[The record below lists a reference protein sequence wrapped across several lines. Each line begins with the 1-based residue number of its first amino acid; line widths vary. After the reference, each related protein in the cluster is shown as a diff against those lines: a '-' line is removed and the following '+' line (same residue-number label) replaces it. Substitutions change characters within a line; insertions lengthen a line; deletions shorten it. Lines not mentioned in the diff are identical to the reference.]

1 ETLRRRGDKGQ
12 GQDLFA
18 TAQLQI
24 NHVPG
29 YIVAMNPERR
39 AMISGRDSPAR
50 DITAPRRDP
59 TSRISKPAR
68 PTPSGNRTP
77 DTRPARNTNNLE
89 DDEQTRLWVSQEDSF
104 VLKQAKKKADIR
116 VREGRAKPIDWL
128 AVILRVIDPDRDLL
142 EDDEEEEVQIDVVD
156 PEGVF
161 EGLNDA
167 QLGELETDINSY
179 LSLETNA
186 KNKDYWK
193 TMHIICIDRRQ
204 RLKPQ
209 GPEGRA
215 VSSVAS
221 DVDKLLGP
229 KTYEQLEALEKQI
242 RTKLQSNE
250 PIDVDYWEQ
259 LLRSL
264 LIWKAKAK
272 LKKVYQSVLDSR
284 LETLRTQQLEDAKG
298 VQTKLQE
305 ILMGPSP
312 VVEEGSENM
321 VQDGNV
327 SHLSRRQPIFQY
339 DSAHDPEPLLK
350 LHNEDKSSDV
360 VDESVFLRKV
370 VAERRKILK
379 LGYVP
384 SRQLSAEKASSISVA
399 RTAQVSTSTAPPGT
413 QRFSTIVSE
422 DFSQATKALY
432 EREVARGV
440 NEDEEIFTGEE
451 SVATAAKPQWADKY
465 RPRKPRY
472 FNRVQMGYEWNKY
485 NQTHYDHDNPPPKVV
500 QGYKFNIF
508 YPDLIDKAKAPTF
521 KIIRE
526 HGRKRGESFAPAGE
540 EDTCLL
546 RFIAGPPYEDIAFRI
561 VDKEWDYSA
570 KRDRGFRSSFD
581 KGILQLH
588 FQYKKVYYRK

>member
-1 ETLRRRGDKGQ
+1 MD
-12 GQDLFA
+12 
-18 TAQLQI
+18 
-24 NHVPG
+24 PG
-29 YIVAMNPERR
+29 RR
-39 AMISGRDSPAR
+39 AMISGRDSPSR
-50 DITAPRRDP
+50 DITSPRRDNNN
-59 TSRISKPAR
+59 RISKPSR
-68 PTPSGNRTP
+68 PSRPSNKTP
-77 DTRPARNTNNLE
+77 DSRAARNNESLE
-89 DDEQTRLWVSQEDSF
+89 DEQTRKWVSQEDSF

-142 EDDEEEEVQIDVVD
+142 EDDEEEVQLDVVD

-167 QLGELETDINSY
+167 QLGELENDINSY
-179 LSLETNA
+179 ITLETNK
-186 KNKDYWK
+186 KNQEYWK
-193 TMHIICIDRRQ
+193 TMQIICNDRRLQ
-204 RLKPQ
+204 LKPL

-215 VSSVAS
+215 VSSVSA

-242 RTKLQSNE
+242 RAKLRSNE

-272 LKKVYQSVLDSR
+272 LKRVYQSVLDSR
-284 LETLRTQQLEDAKG
+284 LEILRAQQQQDADG
-298 VQTKLQE
+298 VGSKLQAM
-305 ILMGPSP
+305 LAGPTD
-312 VVEEGSENM
+312 VVEEGSDH
-321 VQDGNV
+321 QAA
-327 SHLSRRQPIFQY
+327 SIPQPAQTQPKFSYSQKY
-339 DSAHDPEPLLK
+339 DPEPLLK
-350 LHNEDKSSDV
+350 LRPEDKSSEV
-360 VDESVFLRKV
+360 VEESVFLQKV
-370 VAERRKILK
+370 AAERRKVLK

-384 SRQLSAEKASSISVA
+384 LRLPATEKGA
-399 RTAQVSTSTAPPGT
+399 STSSTKAIAASGTNSVPPGT
-413 QRFSTIVSE
+413 QRFSALVNE

-432 EREVARGV
+432 EREVARGI
-440 NEDEEIFTGEE
+440 NENEEIFTGEE
-451 SVATAAKPQWADKY
+451 NVATGSKPQWADKY

-521 KIIRE
+521 RIIRE

-540 EDTCLL
+540 EDTCLI

-588 FQYKKVYYRK
+588 FQYKKVSIRHSGFIDDR